1 MTRADRYGRSG
12 SDRVRL
18 TGLALLTLTTS
29 GASLTK
35 LSGSAHLLVTGTTMT
50 RQAVTKHLAAL
61 RSAGLVEAS
70 RTGRET
76 RYALTPAP
84 LASAVEW
91 IEEVGAAWDERLGA
105 LKRLVDGGGSAGA

>member
-1 MTRADRYGRSG
+1 VTRSG
-12 SDRVRL
+12 FSQEPTTAYQILWGGSQFVRS
-18 TGLALLTLTTS
+18 TDITATPTELAADLP
-29 GASLTK
+29 
-35 LSGSAHLLVTGTTMT
+35 VT
-50 RQAVTKHLAAL
+50 RQAVAKHLAAL

-70 RTGRET
+70 RAGRET

-105 LKRLVDGGGSAGA
+105 LKLLVDGGGSVGAC